1 MGMLICIIRLAEYQ
15 VGREMGGR
23 GSAVCRIKSVSTGV
37 KLCARLTHLTIGRRS
52 LPFAASRLYRAG
64 LERQQQQQIRA
75 FMAKT
80 DESKSVQ
87 EFFFS
92 APEANSVQLVGDFT
106 HWQRQ
111 PINLVKQANGVWQT
125 SVALA
130 AGSYHYRFLV
140 DGAWCDDPQC
150 TLRIPNIFGSHNM
163 VREVS
168 SSAEVMAQPKSTEKK
183 AGRRRTSKSA

>member
-1 MGMLICIIRLAEYQ
+1 
-15 VGREMGGR
+15 
-23 GSAVCRIKSVSTGV
+23 
-37 KLCARLTHLTIGRRS
+37 
-52 LPFAASRLYRAG
+52 
-64 LERQQQQQIRA
+64 
-75 FMAKT
+75 MAKT
-80 DESKSVQ
+80 DEAKSVQ

-168 SSAEVMAQPKSTEKK
+168 SSAEVVAQAKSSEKK

>member
-1 MGMLICIIRLAEYQ
+1 
-15 VGREMGGR
+15 
-23 GSAVCRIKSVSTGV
+23 
-37 KLCARLTHLTIGRRS
+37 
-52 LPFAASRLYRAG
+52 
-64 LERQQQQQIRA
+64 
-75 FMAKT
+75 MATT

-87 EFFFS
+87 EFFYR

-106 HWQRQ
+106 HWQSK
-111 PINLVKQANGVWQT
+111 PINLVKQANGVWET

-140 DGAWCDDPQC
+140 DRAWCDDPQC

-168 SSAEVMAQPKSTEKK
+168 GSAEVMAQPKSSEKR
-183 AGRRRTSKSA
+183 AGRRRTNKSA

>member
-1 MGMLICIIRLAEYQ
+1 
-15 VGREMGGR
+15 
-23 GSAVCRIKSVSTGV
+23 
-37 KLCARLTHLTIGRRS
+37 
-52 LPFAASRLYRAG
+52 
-64 LERQQQQQIRA
+64 
-75 FMAKT
+75 MAKT

-92 APEANSVQLVGDFT
+92 ASEANSVQLVGDFT

-111 PINLVKQANGVWQT
+111 PIHLVKQADGVWKT

-168 SSAEVMAQPKSTEKK
+168 SSAEVVAQAKSSEKK